1 MSRRFEKILII
12 LGMAVFIV
20 FGVQGASMLI
30 VHNDE
35 ARAMELYESYESD
48 LAENNEDDFELPEF
62 SVLRDNLK
70 SGGIMI
76 LILSVTTVVTG
87 GLSIYFLKKDIKP
100 KMVGIL
106 LLASGALVAFLGF
119 APTMLGSLLYMV
131 SGGLVLFKKPKQLA
145 V

>member
-12 LGMAVFIV
+12 LGMAVFIF

-35 ARAMELYESYESD
+35 ARAMALYKSYELD

-62 SVLRDNLK
+62 SVFRDNLQ

-119 APTMLGSLLYMV
+119 APAMLGSLLYMV

>member
-1 MSRRFEKILII
+1 
-12 LGMAVFIV
+12 
-20 FGVQGASMLI
+20 MLI

-62 SVLRDNLK
+62 SVFRDNLQ

-76 LILSVTTVVTG
+76 LILSVTTVITG

-119 APTMLGSLLYMV
+119 APAMLGSLLYMV

>member
-35 ARAMELYESYESD
+35 ARVMELYESYESD

>member
-12 LGMAVFIV
+12 LGMAVFIF

-35 ARAMELYESYESD
+35 ARAMELYESYEAD
-48 LAENNEDDFELPEF
+48 LTESNEDDFELPEF
-62 SVLRDNLK
+62 NVFRDNLQ

-119 APTMLGSLLYMV
+119 APAMLGSLLYMV

>member
-12 LGMAVFIV
+12 LGMAVFIF

-35 ARAMELYESYESD
+35 ARAMELYESYEAD
-48 LAENNEDDFELPEF
+48 LTESNEDDFELPEF
-62 SVLRDNLK
+62 SVFRDNLQ
-70 SGGIMI
+70 SGGIII

-119 APTMLGSLLYMV
+119 APAMLGSLLYMV

>member
-12 LGMAVFIV
+12 LGMAVFIF
-20 FGVQGASMLI
+20 FGVRGAIMLI

>member
-35 ARAMELYESYESD
+35 ARAMELYEFYESD

-62 SVLRDNLK
+62 SVLRDNLQ

>member
-1 MSRRFEKILII
+1 
-12 LGMAVFIV
+12 
-20 FGVQGASMLI
+20 
-30 VHNDE
+30 
-35 ARAMELYESYESD
+35 
-48 LAENNEDDFELPEF
+48 
-62 SVLRDNLK
+62 
-70 SGGIMI
+70 MI

-119 APTMLGSLLYMV
+119 APAMLGSLLYMV